1 MSKTTSK
8 QRYTQLMSWL
18 STRTSGASDVV
29 KKKRFSKADH
39 INKVNRRYGAKSN

>member
-1 MSKTTSK
+1 MSKTSSK

-18 STRTSGASDVV
+18 STRPSSGTNVR

-39 INKVNRRYGAKSN
+39 TNKVNKHYGAKSN